1 MSRAKKW
8 SIWIAAVT
16 GGLLLALFATGWWI
30 SRRIDP
36 FVREKTHAYL
46 ERRFESRVELRSMSV
61 SVPVKSPLSM
71 LLNRGR
77 GAKIHIRIAGLAL
90 HHQTGP
96 DRPPLIRIPSVRAE
110 VDMESLWRETVLV
123 GPVEL
128 NGLEITI
135 PPKGERPNLGEKADG
150 ETAPAPQSEDK
161 PKPPQV
167 LIDGIRADGARLT
180 ILPRDPSKNPL
191 FFEIHELLMNS
202 AGPGVPLRYS
212 ATLTNAK
219 PPGQVQSKGSFGPWD
234 ASEPSETPL
243 SGDYDFR
250 SADLGVFKGIAGT
263 LSSTGRFKGKLSE
276 FEVDGET
283 RTPNFRLKSSG
294 NPVPLTTQFHALVD
308 GTNGNTLLQPLDA
321 TLGSSEFRVKGG
333 IVRNV
338 DEKGKT
344 VDLDV
349 LLVRGSIEDLLRL
362 AMKDKNPFLG
372 GSVALKM
379 KFVLPPGRGEIADR
393 LNIDGEF
400 KLDDAHFTTPAIRG
414 KLDELSRRGQGQPKN
429 LEISEVPARLAGDF
443 HLANGKIDFPRVGFS
458 VPGAAVDLKGIY
470 DFNTE
475 MLDFHGS
482 LKLEATVSQTQSGWK
497 RWALMPANRFF
508 SKEGAG
514 TYLPIAI
521 TGPSS
526 SPKFG
531 RDRDRQR

>member
-1 MSRAKKW
+1 MSRTQKW
-8 SIWIAAVT
+8 SIGIAAVT

-36 FVREKTHAYL
+36 FVREKTRAYL
-46 ERRFESRVELRSMSV
+46 ERRFESRVELRSMLV
-61 SVPVKSPLSM
+61 SLPLKSPLSM

-77 GAKIHIRIAGLAL
+77 GAKVHVRIHDLAL
-90 HHQTGP
+90 HHLTGL
-96 DRPPLIRIPSVRAE
+96 DRPPLFRVASVRAE
-110 VDMESLWRETVLV
+110 VDLESMWGATTLV

-128 NGLEITI
+128 DGLEITI
-135 PPKGERPNLGEKADG
+135 PPKGERPRFGQKDGG
-150 ETAPAPQSEDK
+150 ETASAIPAQDK

-180 ILPRDPSKNPL
+180 ILPRDSSKAPL
-191 FFEIHELLMNS
+191 VFDIQRLLMNS
-202 AGPGVPLRYS
+202 AGPGVPLRYT

-219 PPGQVQSKGSFGPWD
+219 PPGQVQSIGSFGPWD
-234 ASEPSETPL
+234 AAEPSDTPL
-243 SGDYDFR
+243 SGGYDFR
-250 SADLGVFKGIAGT
+250 NADLGVFKGIAGT
-263 LSSTGRFKGKLSE
+263 LTSKGKFKGRLSE

-283 RTPNFRLKSSG
+283 QTPNFRLKSSG
-294 NPVPLTTQFHALVD
+294 NPVPLTTRFHALVD

-321 TLGSSEFRVKGG
+321 TLGSSEFQVRGG
-333 IVRNV
+333 VVRNA

-349 LLVRGSIEDLLRL
+349 RLVRGSIEDLLRL
-362 AMKDKNPFLG
+362 AMKDKKPFLRG
-372 GSVALKM
+372 NVALKM
-379 KFVLPPGRGEIADR
+379 KFILPPGRGEIADR
-393 LNIDGEF
+393 LNIAGKF
-400 KLDDAHFTTPAIRG
+400 SLDDAHFTTPAIRG

-443 HLANGKIDFPRVGFS
+443 RLANGKINFPRVGFS
-458 VPGAAVDLKGIY
+458 LPGAIVALKGIY

-497 RWALMPANRFF
+497 RWALKPADRFF
-508 SKEGAG
+508 SKQGAG

-526 SPKFG
+526 SPVFG
-531 RDRDRQR
+531 RDR

>member
-1 MSRAKKW
+1 MSRKQKW
-8 SIWIAAVT
+8 SIWVAAIT
-16 GGLLLALFATGWWI
+16 CGLLLALFATGWWI

-61 SVPVKSPLSM
+61 SMPVKSPLRM

-77 GAKIHIRIAGLAL
+77 GAKVHVRIQGLAL
-90 HHQTGP
+90 HHRNSL
-96 DRPPLIRIPSVRAE
+96 DRLPLLRVASVRAE
-110 VDMESLWRETVLV
+110 VDLESLWGATTLV

-135 PPKGERPNLGEKADG
+135 PPRGERPRFGKKAES
-150 ETAPAPQSEDK
+150 ETESAVPVQEK

-167 LIDGIRADGARLT
+167 LIDGIRADGAKLT
-180 ILPRDPSKNPL
+180 ILPRDPSKAPL
-191 FFEIHELLMNS
+191 VFDIHRLLLNS
-202 AGPGVPLRYS
+202 AGPGVPLRYT

-219 PPGQVQSKGSFGPWD
+219 PPGQVQSTGSFGPWN

-250 SADLGVFKGIAGT
+250 DADLGVFKGIAGT
-263 LSSTGRFKGKLSE
+263 LSSMGKFKGKLSE

-294 NPVPLTTQFHALVD
+294 NPVPLSTRFHALVD

-321 TLGSSEFRVKGG
+321 TLGSSKFRVQGG

-349 LLVRGSIEDLLRL
+349 RLVRGSVEDLLRL
-362 AMKDKNPFLG
+362 AMKDKKPFLRG
-372 GSVALKM
+372 NVALKM
-379 KFVLPPGRGEIADR
+379 KFILPPGRGEIADR
-393 LNIDGEF
+393 LNIAGTF
-400 KLDDAHFTTPAIRG
+400 ALDDGHFTTPAIRG

-458 VPGAAVDLKGIY
+458 VPGAVVALKGIY

-497 RWALMPANRFF
+497 RWALKPANRFF

-531 RDRDRQR
+531 RDR

>member
-1 MSRAKKW
+1 MSRKLKW
-8 SIWIAAVT
+8 PIWIGAVT
-16 GGLLLALFATGWWI
+16 VVLLLGLYASGWWI

-46 ERRFESRVELRSMSV
+46 ERRFESRVELKSMSV
-61 SVPVKSPLSM
+61 SLPVKSPLSM

-77 GAKIHIRIAGLAL
+77 GAKVHVRIQGLAL
-90 HHQTGP
+90 HHLSVV
-96 DRPPLIRIPSVRAE
+96 DRPPLLRVASVRAE
-110 VDMESLWRETVLV
+110 VDLESLWGATTKV

-135 PPKGERPNLGEKADG
+135 PPKEERPRFGKNAEGGTRSAV
-150 ETAPAPQSEDK
+150 PAEDK
-161 PKPPQV
+161 QGPPQV
-167 LIDGIRADGARLT
+167 LIDAIRADRARLT
-180 ILPRDPSKNPL
+180 ILPRDPSKAPL
-191 FFEIHELLMNS
+191 IFDIHHLLMHS
-202 AGPGVPLRYS
+202 AGLGVPLRYT

-219 PPGQVQSKGSFGPWD
+219 PPGQVQSTGSFGPWD
-234 ASEPSETPL
+234 ATEPSATPL
-243 SGDYDFR
+243 SGDYDFLD
-250 SADLGVFKGIAGT
+250 ADLGVFKGIAGT
-263 LSSTGRFKGKLSE
+263 LTSKGKFKGKLSE
-276 FEVDGET
+276 FEVEGET
-283 RTPNFRLKSSG
+283 RTPNFRLKACG
-294 NPVPLTTQFHALVD
+294 NPVPLTTQFRALVD

-321 TLGSSEFRVKGG
+321 ILGSSSFRVQGG

-349 LLVRGSIEDLLRL
+349 RLVRGSIEDLLRI
-362 AMKDKNPFLG
+362 AMKDKNPFLR

-379 KFVLPPGRGEIADR
+379 KFILPPGRGEIADR
-393 LNIDGEF
+393 LNIAGTF
-400 KLDDAHFTTPAIRG
+400 ALNDAHFTTPAIRG

-443 HLANGKIDFPRVGFS
+443 RLANGKIDFPRVGFS
-458 VPGAAVDLKGIY
+458 VPGAIVALKGIY

-475 MLDFHGS
+475 MLDFRGS

-497 RWALMPANRFF
+497 RWALKPADRFF

-521 TGPSS
+521 TGPAS

-531 RDRDRQR
+531 RDR